1 MVDKCFLLSEEC
13 VAREIRL
20 HVPPGK
26 NGKTQMDP
34 ADERKTIEIANLQ
47 ILVEQPIQWLK
58 CFRILANEME
68 INQLQYADDVLK
80 MCAALSNL
88 RKPTLKKLS
97 F

>member
-1 MVDKCFLLSEEC
+1 MGRISDKKLTNSCGYLNTLDNYSEIMVDKCFLLSEEC

-47 ILVEQPIQWLK
+47 ILVEQPIQ
-58 CFRILANEME
+58 
-68 INQLQYADDVLK
+68 
-80 MCAALSNL
+80 
-88 RKPTLKKLS
+88 
-97 F
+97 

>member
-34 ADERKTIEIANLQ
+34 ADERKTEIANLQ

-58 CFRILANEME
+58 CFRILANEMG
-68 INQLQYADDVLK
+68 INQLQCADDVLK
-80 MCAALSNL
+80 VCAALSNL
-88 RKPTLKKLS
+88 RKPTLKRLS